1 MQRALLAAAFLLL
14 CAPLFA
20 AQEIAILPY
29 SVETVTS
36 DFPFDSGDDYAK
48 LMGIAASIGKD
59 LNVYPYATMKKEIS
73 KLGLDPQGTVTRED
87 LALFCKSRYLGYV
100 VAGRISH
107 TEKGYESSSI
117 LYSADRDTVVGK
129 VSVSARTLPELA
141 EKESQK
147 LFMTLADRR
156 EKELKKTLDIA
167 VVLDTSYSSS
177 REWPDIKK
185 GLESLA
191 IDLFDTWPGSRLF
204 IIPFAQKFALRGV
217 PEPCETVPA
226 VRERIGSFALK
237 GGSTGNAVAGALSFT
252 VENVPWKSGAAR
264 SVLIITNAPLE
275 RASLEHSASR
285 AKARRTMVSVV
296 TLGSVAMNDCILYR
310 RAATIA
316 GGRFSS
322 VSYRQ
327 RATDNRGNDYWLLME
342 RGRLFESDSSTNEW
356 RDGLLRT
363 SGNGSEYLQTPAYAD
378 EVPVVKPEFAVTPY
392 MMSKYYAKKGS
403 RSVLASGALET
414 NCGEML
420 GRTADSLVGTKSS
433 SASAPKRPL
442 ARVLLSQGK
451 VSIWT
456 TVTSKEDL
464 SFFSDKKELGFVF
477 PLGVRLSAR
486 ADEPLGFTFN
496 PDCYYTGYDW
506 DSLPDSLRVT
516 LSDMASSP
524 AKFASKGLFSP
535 PVWFVNVKVE
545 EVELKGS
552 RGDIRG
558 D

>member
-1 MQRALLAAAFLLL
+1 MRRAFFSALFLLV
-14 CAPLFA
+14 CAPLSA

-59 LNVYPYATMKKEIS
+59 LNVYPYATMKKEIA
-73 KLGLDPQGTVTRED
+73 KLGLDPQGTLTRED
-87 LALFCKSRYLGYV
+87 LALFCKSRYLSHV
-100 VAGRISH
+100 VAGRVSH
-107 TEKGYESSSI
+107 TDKGYESSSI
-117 LYSADRDTVVGK
+117 LYSAERDTVVGK

-141 EKESQK
+141 EKEAQK

-156 EKELKKTLDIA
+156 EKEMKKTMDIA
-167 VVLDTSYSSS
+167 VIVDTSYSSS

-191 IDLFDTWPGSRLF
+191 VDLFDTWPGSRLF
-204 IIPFAQKFALRGV
+204 IIPFAQTFALRGV
-217 PEPCETVPA
+217 PEACETVPA
-226 VRERIGSFALK
+226 VRERMSSFTLK
-237 GGSTGNAVAGALSFT
+237 GGSTGNAVADALSFT
-252 VENVPWKSGAAR
+252 IENAPWKSGAAR
-264 SVLIITNAPLE
+264 SVLIITNAPLD

-285 AKARRTMVSVV
+285 AKARRTQISVV
-296 TLGSVAMNDCILYR
+296 TLGSVAMNDSILYK

-316 GGRFSS
+316 GGRFSP

-327 RATDNRGNDYWLLME
+327 RATDNRGNDYWLFME
-342 RGRLFESDSSTNEW
+342 RGRLFESDSSTSEW
-356 RDGLLRT
+356 RDGLLRP
-363 SGNGSEYLQTPAYAD
+363 SGSGSEYLQTPAYAD

-392 MMSKYYAKKGS
+392 QMSRYYAQKGS

-420 GRTADSLVGTKSS
+420 GRIADSLVGTK

-535 PVWFVNVKVE
+535 PVWFVNIRVD